1 MSLYLIINIA
11 SISIPFIFTFHPG
24 LKFYKEWKALSIGTL
39 IVGTIFIIW
48 DVIFTKSGFW
58 GFNPAY
64 LSGIYLLGLPLEE
77 WLFFIC
83 VPYASIFTH
92 YSLIK
97 IKNFSLSYKVTSIVT
112 ILLLGISLMIAVIF
126 HERMYTFVTFL
137 LGIPVLIIG
146 WFYFRDVLGQF
157 YLSYLVVLIPFF
169 IVNGLLT
176 GSFIHNEIVWYNNNE
191 NMGIRLFTIP
201 VEDSFYG
208 FDLLFM
214 NVMIMEFF
222 KRKAKVK
229 QYSTRQIEIT
239 K

>member
-11 SISIPFIFTFHPG
+11 SISIPFIYTFHPRI
-24 LKFYKEWKALSIGTL
+24 KFYEEWKALSIGTL
-39 IVGTIFIIW
+39 IVGSIFIFW
-48 DVIFTKSGFW
+48 DILFTKSGVW

-64 LSGIYLLGLPLEE
+64 LSGIYFLGLPVEE

-97 IKNFSLSYKVTSIVT
+97 IKNFSLSYKVTGVVT
-112 ILLLGISLMIAVIF
+112 ILLLGFSLMIAVIF

-137 LGIPVLIIG
+137 LSIPVLIIG
-146 WFYFRDVLGQF
+146 WIYFRDILRQF

-169 IVNGLLT
+169 IVNGILT

-201 VEDSFYG
+201 IEDSFYG
-208 FDLLFM
+208 FNLLFM

-222 KRKAKVK
+222 KRKVSVK
-229 QYSTRQIEIT
+229 EKTFAT
-239 K
+239 